1 MGGTAM
7 SVKNFLS
14 IASFSVIF
22 ASLAGCTTTGGLI
35 TSLEDLTTE
44 SVTEGFFKLP
54 QERVASIPGW
64 LPFADVGGL
73 YFYKAKRKPAAAIG
87 LSSGDSFELVSE
99 IPGQCDDA
107 CLLEI
112 RDNITELDIDAQT
125 LVQARV
131 DLSARQSTAHADATA
146 AEEAKTAYKKAQ
158 NKFND
163 SYKKVVLAI
172 RKNGVL
178 IYRWAANS
186 SQSEELN
193 AGSLL
198 NTSSKQEQKRNGFAL
213 VNGIRTKTLFIGKD
227 MLKGW
232 KELDAGT
239 RFANRFL
246 MTTYVMQTK
255 NVLYGSV
262 SDLSTFAHAKVQAS
276 YQDLK
281 NAPELFKL
289 TQIEIEVTLA
299 KISNLSNIGM
309 MGKMSRKT
317 NAVQWDEGAD
327 LRKRFEED
335 TWLTFYSVESNYTDL
350 VDLLKQKQAQ

>member
-1 MGGTAM
+1 MRI
-7 SVKNFLS
+7 KNFLS
-14 IASFSVIF
+14 VASLSVVF

-44 SVTEGFFKLP
+44 SVAEGFFKIP

-87 LSSGDSFELVSE
+87 LSPGDSFELVSE
-99 IPGQCDDA
+99 IPGECDDD
-107 CLLEI
+107 CLLKV
-112 RDNITELDIDAQT
+112 RDNITELDVDAQT

-131 DLSARQSTAHADATA
+131 DLSARQSNAHVDAKA
-146 AEEAKTAYKKAQ
+146 VEEAKTNYKKAQ
-158 NKFND
+158 EKFND
-163 SYKKVVLAI
+163 SYKKVVLTI

-178 IYRWAANS
+178 IYRWSTNS
-186 SQSEELN
+186 SQSEGLT
-193 AGSLL
+193 AGSFL
-198 NTSSKQEQKRNGFAL
+198 NTSSRQEQQRNGFAL
-213 VNGIRTKTLFIGKD
+213 VNGVRTKTLFIGKD
-227 MLKGW
+227 MLDGW
-232 KELDAGT
+232 KKLDTDT

-255 NVLYGSV
+255 NILYGSV

-276 YQDLK
+276 YQDLM
-281 NAPELFKL
+281 NSRELLKL
-289 TQIEIEVTLA
+289 TQIEIEMTLA

-317 NAVQWDEGAD
+317 NAVKWDEGVD
-327 LRKRFEED
+327 LQKRLAKD
-335 TWLTFYSVESNYTDL
+335 TWLTFYSVGSDYTDL

>member
-1 MGGTAM
+1 M
-7 SVKNFLS
+7 SIKNFLS
-14 IASFSVIF
+14 GASLGIVF

-44 SVTEGFFKLP
+44 SVAEGFFKIP

-87 LSSGDSFELVSE
+87 LSPGGSFELVSE
-99 IPGQCDDA
+99 IPGECGDD
-107 CLLEI
+107 CLLKI
-112 RDNITELDIDAQT
+112 RDNITELDVDAQT

-131 DLSARQSTAHADATA
+131 DFSARQSNAHADAKA
-146 AEEAKTAYKKAQ
+146 AEEAKTNYKKAQ
-158 NKFND
+158 EKFND

-178 IYRWAANS
+178 IYRWATNS
-186 SQSEELN
+186 SQSEGLA
-193 AGSLL
+193 AGSFL

-213 VNGIRTKTLFIGKD
+213 VNGVRTKTLFIGKD
-227 MLKGW
+227 MLDGW
-232 KELDAGT
+232 KNLDADT
-239 RFANRFL
+239 RFSNRFL

-255 NVLYGSV
+255 NILYGSV

-276 YQDLK
+276 YQDLM
-281 NAPELFKL
+281 NAPELLKL
-289 TQIEIEVTLA
+289 TQIEIEMTLA

-317 NAVQWDEGAD
+317 NAVKWDEGVD
-327 LRKRFEED
+327 LQKRLATD
-335 TWLTFYSVESNYTDL
+335 TWLTFYSVGSDYTDL

>member
-1 MGGTAM
+1 MR
-7 SVKNFLS
+7 VRNFLS
-14 IASFSVIF
+14 GTSFAVIF

-44 SVTEGFFKLP
+44 STAEGFFKIP

-87 LSSGDSFELVSE
+87 LSPGDSFELVSE
-99 IPGQCDDA
+99 IPGQCNDD
-107 CLLEI
+107 CLLKI

-131 DLSARQSTAHADATA
+131 DLSARQSNAHADAKTV
-146 AEEAKTAYKKAQ
+146 EEAKTNYKKAQ
-158 NKFND
+158 DNFND

-178 IYRWAANS
+178 IYRWATNS

-193 AGSLL
+193 AGSFL

-213 VNGIRTKTLFIGKD
+213 VNGIRTKTLFIGED
-227 MLKGW
+227 MKKEGW
-232 KELDAGT
+232 KKLDAST

-246 MTTYVMQTK
+246 ITTYVMQTK
-255 NVLYGSV
+255 NILYGSV
-262 SDLSTFAHAKVQAS
+262 ADLSTFAHAKVQAS

-289 TQIEIEVTLA
+289 TQIEIEMTLA

-309 MGKMSRKT
+309 MGNMSRKT
-317 NAVQWDEGAD
+317 NPVKWDEGAD

-335 TWLTFYSVESNYTDL
+335 TWLTFYSVESDYTDL
-350 VDLLKQKQAQ
+350 LDLLKQKQAQ